1 MTPFGFP
8 LDRADIH
15 LSEPDDYAIP
25 DHAKA
30 FADIL
35 RAAAKAITFG
45 RSAEDVANE
54 LLPVVRVAA
63 RRI

>member
-1 MTPFGFP
+1 MSTPFSFP
-8 LDRADIH
+8 LDRPDVH
-15 LSEPDDYAIP
+15 LSDISDNIP
-25 DHAKA
+25 DHAQA